1 MAEKRNGREEVS
13 VSQAAYMEALQQKI
27 NNYSSLLYRIAFLQ
41 LKNNQD
47 AEDVVQETFYRLVKN
62 RKEFETPEHEKAWL
76 IKVATNRCRDIHRQ
90 QIRHPRA
97 DMEEVTAYCEMPEQ
111 SEALEALVRLPDKLK
126 IVIYLHYIEGYKS
139 AEIAQMLGIS
149 VQAVKKRMQRGREEL
164 RSMLE

>member
-1 MAEKRNGREEVS
+1 MTREELV
-13 VSQAAYMEALQQKI
+13 MEYSNMLYKI
-27 NNYSSLLYRIAFLQ
+27 CIVILGNE
-41 LKNNQD
+41 QD
-47 AEDVVQETFYRLVKN
+47 AQDVLQDTFCRYIEKAI
-62 RKEFETPEHEKAWL
+62 EFRDKEHEKAWL

-90 QIRHPRA
+90 RMRHPRA
-97 DMEEVTAYCEMPEQ
+97 DIEEVTAYCEMPEQ

-139 AEIAQMLGIS
+139 AEISQMLGIS

>member
-1 MAEKRNGREEVS
+1 MSIENLVKE
-13 VSQAAYMEALQQKI
+13 
-27 NNYSSLLYRIAFLQ
+27 YSNMLFRICMVILC
-41 LKNNQD
+41 NEQD
-47 AEDVVQETFYRLVKN
+47 AQDVLQDTFCRCMEKAIDF
-62 RKEFETPEHEKAWL
+62 RDKEHEKAWL

-90 QIRHPRA
+90 RMRHPRA
-97 DMEEVTAYCEMPEQ
+97 DIEEVIAYCEMPEQ

>member
-1 MAEKRNGREEVS
+1 MSIENLVKEYSNMLFKICMVILCNEQDAQDVLQDTFCR
-13 VSQAAYMEALQQKI
+13 YMEKAIDFRDK
-27 NNYSSLLYRIAFLQ
+27 
-41 LKNNQD
+41 
-47 AEDVVQETFYRLVKN
+47 
-62 RKEFETPEHEKAWL
+62 EHEKAWL

>member
-1 MAEKRNGREEVS
+1 MS
-13 VSQAAYMEALQQKI
+13 VENLVKEYSNMLFRICMVILCNEQDAQDVLQDTFCRYMEKAIDFRDK
-27 NNYSSLLYRIAFLQ
+27 
-41 LKNNQD
+41 
-47 AEDVVQETFYRLVKN
+47 
-62 RKEFETPEHEKAWL
+62 EHEKAWL

-97 DMEEVTAYCEMPEQ
+97 DMKEVTAYCEMPEQ

-139 AEIAQMLGIS
+139 TEIAQMLGIS